1 LDVSTAS
8 AGTIARWLEEHPLVE
23 RVYYTGL
30 PSHPGHEVQQR
41 QASGHGAVLSFDVGS
56 RERAKALFDTVKLP
70 LVAVSLGA
78 VESILSYPAMMS
90 HAAMPPEE
98 RLRRGITDGLIRL
111 SVGLEDVNDL
121 IADLDQA
128 LKAARAVPVTE
139 KIR

>member
-1 LDVSTAS
+1 
-8 AGTIARWLEEHPLVE
+8 
-23 RVYYTGL
+23 
-30 PSHPGHEVQQR
+30 
-41 QASGHGAVLSFDVGS
+41 
-56 RERAKALFDTVKLP
+56 
-70 LVAVSLGA
+70 
-78 VESILSYPAMMS
+78 MMS